1 MFTRQCK
8 KCLFQYQYEG
18 CANLIAF
25 CPNCNS
31 YDYLECE
38 YGYGPVVPC
47 KIYHGS
53 REIGMVTYDKMDRMK
68 YRIDSDVFNIHKVL
82 ENTYL
87 NALYEAKDMV
97 TDLLQERDISC
108 L

>member
-1 MFTRQCK
+1 M
-8 KCLFQYQYEG
+8 
-18 CANLIAF
+18 IAF

-97 TDLLQERDISC
+97 TDLLQEIHGKWYFVLLSGIQQAGFLNPDAHF